1 MATADTARTSSPA
14 PAFTGATIDRASEL
28 RSDRREIERL
38 LKHPRAA
45 VLGASADSVLIAD
58 APQPRLL
65 RRPVAGHVNPYQPI
79 LLGLEDGEPLF
90 AADLDDPEAE
100 SQLAETGAGR
110 LVSLREAGLLLPQPE
125 GGVAAYL
132 VALLNWHRRHRFC
145 ANCGARTRVSEAG
158 LSRRCPSCSQS
169 HFPRTDPVVIMLVD
183 DGAGHVLLG
192 RRIGWAD
199 GRFSIL
205 AGYVA
210 PGETPEAAVEREVLE
225 ESGIRAHSAR
235 YVASQPWPFP
245 ASLMLGYE
253 ASAERNGS
261 ESGARAPARRDGRGA
276 LVQRRRG
283 PRGRATLGWP
293 RRRGRAI
300 RRSAAARRGLDRT
313 RADRCLGRAR
323 WPPRR
328 SAGGLSPGWVAGQ
341 DRLQRRDVAVECL
354 AALSGQ
360 CDPYPA
366 PLVFDVAIDGD
377 IAGLLERR
385 ELLGQRRIRHLQAVS
400 DKGEV
405 GPVGRSQQ
413 RDYRKPRA
421 RMDELVEARLD
432 RRFAYHRSARRRMPA
447 TSDGPPA

>member
-1 MATADTARTSSPA
+1 MATADTARSSSPT
-14 PAFTGATIDRASEL
+14 PPFTGATIDRASEL
-28 RSDRREIERL
+28 RSDRGEIERL

-79 LLGLEDGEPLF
+79 LLGLEEGEPLF

-100 SQLAETGAGR
+100 SEVAETGAGR
-110 LVSLREAGLLLPQPE
+110 LVSLREAGLVLSQPE

-158 LSRRCPSCSQS
+158 LSRRCPSCRQS

-183 DGAGHVLLG
+183 DGAGHLLLG

-225 ESGIRAHSAR
+225 ESGIRAHSPC

-261 ESGARAPARRDGRGA
+261 SQEPVPQPGEMVEVRWFSLDEVRE
-276 LVQRRRG
+276 
-283 PRGRATLGWP
+283 
-293 RRRGRAI
+293 
-300 RRSAAARRGLDRT
+300 AARRSDGQGVAGD
-313 RADRCLGRAR
+313 
-323 WPPRR
+323 R
-328 SAGGLSPGWVAGQ
+328 SAGLQLPGEVSIARMLIDAWVARGG
-341 DRLQRRDVAVECL
+341 RRAQP
-354 AALSGQ
+354 AA
-360 CDPYPA
+360 
-366 PLVFDVAIDGD
+366 
-377 IAGLLERR
+377 
-385 ELLGQRRIRHLQAVS
+385 
-400 DKGEV
+400 
-405 GPVGRSQQ
+405 
-413 RDYRKPRA
+413 
-421 RMDELVEARLD
+421 
-432 RRFAYHRSARRRMPA
+432 
-447 TSDGPPA
+447 

>member
-1 MATADTARTSSPA
+1 MAASDTARSSPLT

-125 GGVAAYL
+125 AGVAAYL

-158 LSRRCPSCSQS
+158 LSRRCPSCGQS

-253 ASAERNGS
+253 ASAA
-261 ESGARAPARRDGRGA
+261 GAGDSQEPVPQPGEMVEVRWFSVAEVRE
-276 LVQRRRG
+276 
-283 PRGRATLGWP
+283 
-293 RRRGRAI
+293 
-300 RRSAAARRGLDRT
+300 AARRSDGHGV
-313 RADRCLGRAR
+313 AGE
-323 WPPRR
+323 R
-328 SAGGLSPGWVAGQ
+328 SASLQLPGEVSIARMLIDSWVARGG
-341 DRLQRRDVAVECL
+341 RRAQL
-354 AALSGQ
+354 AA
-360 CDPYPA
+360 
-366 PLVFDVAIDGD
+366 
-377 IAGLLERR
+377 
-385 ELLGQRRIRHLQAVS
+385 
-400 DKGEV
+400 
-405 GPVGRSQQ
+405 
-413 RDYRKPRA
+413 
-421 RMDELVEARLD
+421 
-432 RRFAYHRSARRRMPA
+432 
-447 TSDGPPA
+447 